1 MTQTPPYRLEQNRS
15 RTVLALLPELNEA
28 PWSDIEQI
36 GTEIV
41 GRLQTVSAPAL
52 LVDLTALHYMG
63 SSQVALVVRLYK
75 VVKERRGKMVVV
87 VHDPMVH
94 EVLKLAGL
102 DKLWTI
108 TNKLEDALSELG
120 GMGATSAVASR
131 WCGGLGVV
139 CLLCSL
145 VGLVAVLWSAD
156 WLAVPSATWVQ
167 FGGAAA
173 AFVLGM
179 LATLWGTGASRTVG
193 VGIVLGSL
201 SLMLASVFL
210 LGSFTA
216 RGPLPNQST
225 DSQPSAQGASSSQA
239 DDATAAVDQ
248 TASDSTS
255 EP

>member
-1 MTQTPPYRLEQNRS
+1 MTQTPPYRFEQNRS

-41 GRLQTVSAPAL
+41 NRLQTVASPAL

-108 TNKLEDALSELG
+108 TNKLEDALAELG
-120 GMGATSAVASR
+120 GVGTTSATTGL
-131 WCGGLGVV
+131 WCGGLGVL

-145 VGLVAVLWSAD
+145 VGLAAVLWPAA
-156 WLAVPSATWVQ
+156 WLPVPSATWMQ
-167 FGGAAA
+167 FGGAAT
-173 AFVLGM
+173 AFVLGL
-179 LATLWGTGASRTVG
+179 LATLWGTGTSRSVG

-216 RGPLPNQST
+216 RGPLPEQPT
-225 DSQPSAQGASSSQA
+225 GSQPSAQGPSESEAK
-239 DDATAAVDQ
+239 DTTAAIEQ
-248 TASDSTS
+248 APSDPPSQ
-255 EP
+255 P

>member
-41 GRLQTVSAPAL
+41 DRLQSVATPAL

-108 TNKLEDALSELG
+108 TNKLEDALAELG
-120 GMGATSAVASR
+120 AGTATSARTSR

-145 VGLVAVLWSAD
+145 VGLVAVLWPAD
-156 WLAVPSATWVQ
+156 WLPVPTATWVQ
-167 FGGAAA
+167 FGGATA
-173 AFVLGM
+173 AFALGL

-193 VGIVLGSL
+193 VGMILGSL

-210 LGSFTA
+210 LGSFTG
-216 RGPLPNQST
+216 RGHQSDQPT
-225 DSQPSAQGASSSQA
+225 SSQLSAQGSPAAVA
-239 DDATAAVDQ
+239 DDTNAAVDL
-248 TASDSTS
+248 APSDPT
-255 EP
+255 PQP